1 MSRSI
6 AFRSPTGRRLGPVL
20 ALGLL
25 LLVLSIVAGLCQ
37 SRANALHDR
46 WPPEADTFYLPPSKI
61 LKLASFGHSELAA
74 DLIHSRANVY
84 FGTQLHARL
93 PTKWL
98 AQYLHTAIDLDPQF
112 RRLYLAGAAMLVYN
126 GQRIVP
132 DMILAANTV
141 LERGRQA
148 FPFDWEIPFQ
158 LGFNLL
164 YELPMD
170 ATSDD
175 PRIPGW
181 RQQGVE
187 ILRQAALYEGVPYFV
202 PNLVAGM
209 LTKQGSQDLAVRHLE
224 QAYAVSTSEEA
235 RTQIRYR
242 LAQLHR
248 SQAAQDLAERQRE
261 FQSLVDS
268 RYPGFPEAFS
278 LIIGPRITS
287 NSILT
292 EPSRPTPYGTEN
304 PP

>member
-1 MSRSI
+1 MSPSV
-6 AFRSPTGRRLGPVL
+6 ASPSSRRRRLGPAL

-25 LLVLSIVAGLCQ
+25 LLALALVAGFCQ

-61 LKLASFGHSELAA
+61 LKLASLGHSELAA

-98 AQYLHTAIDLDPQF
+98 AQYLNTAIDLDPQF
-112 RRLYLAGAAMLVYN
+112 RRLYLAGAAMLIYN

-132 DMILAANTV
+132 DMVLAANTV
-141 LERGRQA
+141 LERGRKA

-170 ATSDD
+170 ATPDD
-175 PRIPGW
+175 PRIPSW

-187 ILRQAALYEGVPYFV
+187 ILRQAALYEGVPYFI

-224 QAYAVSTSEEA
+224 QAYAVATSEES
-235 RTQIRYR
+235 RTQIRNK
-242 LAQLHR
+242 LFQLR
-248 SQAAQDLAERQRE
+248 GSQVAQDLTERQHE
-261 FQSLVDS
+261 FQSMVES
-268 RYPGFPEAFS
+268 RYPDFPEAFS
-278 LIIGPRITS
+278 LVIGPRITS

-292 EPSRPTPYGTEN
+292 PPFRPTPHRTE
-304 PP
+304 PTQ

>member
-6 AFRSPTGRRLGPVL
+6 RFRRPTGRRLGPVL

-61 LKLASFGHSELAA
+61 LKLASLGHSELAA

-98 AQYLHTAIDLDPQF
+98 AQYLHAAIDLDPQF

-141 LERGRQA
+141 LERGRRA

-170 ATSDD
+170 ATPDD

-187 ILRQAALYEGVPYFV
+187 VLRQAALYEGVPYFI
-202 PNLVAGM
+202 PSLVAGM
-209 LTKQGSQDLAVRHLE
+209 LTKQGSEDLAVRHLE
-224 QAYAVSTSEEA
+224 QAYAVATSEEA
-235 RTQIRYR
+235 RTQIRQR
-242 LAQLHR
+242 LLQLR
-248 SQAAQDLAERQRE
+248 GSQVANNLAEKQSE
-261 FQSLVDS
+261 FQSLVES
-268 RYPGFPEAFS
+268 RYPDFPEAFS
-278 LIIGPRITS
+278 LVIGPRITS

-292 EPSRPTPYGTEN
+292 TPFRVTPYRAES

>member
-1 MSRSI
+1 MPHSI
-6 AFRSPTGRRLGPVL
+6 AHPSPNRRRLRPAL
-20 ALGLL
+20 AIGLL
-25 LLVLSIVAGLCQ
+25 LLALATVALLCQ

-61 LKLASFGHSELAA
+61 VKLASLGHSELAA
-74 DLIHSRANVY
+74 DLIHARANVY

-98 AQYLHTAIDLDPQF
+98 AQYLHAAIDLDPQF
-112 RRLYLAGAAMLVYN
+112 RRLYLAGAAMLIYN

-164 YELPMD
+164 YELPSD
-170 ATSDD
+170 ATPDD
-175 PRIPGW
+175 SRIPGW

-187 ILRQAALYEGVPYFV
+187 ILRQAALYEGVPYFI
-202 PNLVAGM
+202 PSLVGHM
-209 LTKQGSQDLAVRHLE
+209 LTKEGSKDLGVRHLE
-224 QAYAVSTSEEA
+224 QAYAVATSEEA

-242 LAQLHR
+242 LAELRGQ
-248 SQAAQDLAERQRE
+248 QVAEDLAKRQRE
-261 FQSLVDS
+261 FQSLVDG
-268 RYPGFPEAFS
+268 RYPDFPEAFS
-278 LIIGPRITS
+278 LIVGPRITS
-287 NSILT
+287 NSVLAAPA
-292 EPSRPTPYGTEN
+292 PSSPHHVQAVP
-304 PP
+304 

>member
-1 MSRSI
+1 
-6 AFRSPTGRRLGPVL
+6 VL

>member
-1 MSRSI
+1 MSRAS
-6 AFRSPTGRRLGPVL
+6 ARPTPTGRRFGPALAMLLL
-20 ALGLL
+20 AL
-25 LLVLSIVAGLCQ
+25 SAVALICQ

-46 WPPEADTFYLPPSKI
+46 WPPEADTFYLPPSRI
-61 LKLASFGHSELAA
+61 LKLASLGHNELAA

-98 AQYLHTAIDLDPQF
+98 AQYLHAAIDLDPLF
-112 RRLYLAGAAMLVYN
+112 RRLYLAGSAMLIYN

-132 DMILAANTV
+132 DMVLAANSV

-164 YELPMD
+164 YELPID
-170 ATSDD
+170 APPDD

-187 ILRQAALYEGVPYFV
+187 VLRQAALYEGVPFFI
-202 PNLVAGM
+202 PNLVARM

-224 QAYAVSTSEEA
+224 QAYAVATSEVA
-235 RTQIRYR
+235 RTQIRSK
-242 LAQLHR
+242 LAQLR
-248 SQAAQDLAERQRE
+248 GIQVAEDLAEKQRE
-261 FQSLVDS
+261 FQSMVNG
-268 RYPGFPEAFS
+268 RYLDFSEAFS
-278 LIIGPRITS
+278 LVIGPRITS
-287 NSILT
+287 NSIVAARVHST
-292 EPSRPTPYGTEN
+292 IPREVSGP
-304 PP
+304 

>member
-1 MSRSI
+1 MSPSVVLRNST
-6 AFRSPTGRRLGPVL
+6 RRRLGPAL

-25 LLVLSIVAGLCQ
+25 LLVLTLVAGFCQ

-61 LKLASFGHSELAA
+61 LKLASLGHSELAA

-98 AQYLHTAIDLDPQF
+98 AQYLHAAIDLDPQF
-112 RRLYLAGAAMLVYN
+112 RRLYLAGAAMLIYN

-132 DMILAANTV
+132 DMVLAANTV
-141 LERGRQA
+141 LERGRKA

-170 ATSDD
+170 ATPDD
-175 PRIPGW
+175 PRIPSW

-187 ILRQAALYEGVPYFV
+187 ILRQAALYEGVPYFI
-202 PNLVAGM
+202 PTLVAGM

-224 QAYAVSTSEEA
+224 QAYAVATSEEA
-235 RTQIRYR
+235 RTQIRDK
-242 LAQLHR
+242 LFQLR
-248 SQAAQDLAERQRE
+248 GSQVAQDLTERQRE
-261 FQSLVDS
+261 FQSLIES
-268 RYPGFPEAFS
+268 RYPDFPEAFS
-278 LIIGPRITS
+278 LVIGPRITS

-292 EPSRPTPYGTEN
+292 PPFRPTPHQAESTQ
-304 PP
+304 

>member
-1 MSRSI
+1 M
-6 AFRSPTGRRLGPVL
+6 L

>member
-1 MSRSI
+1 MLRSI
-6 AFRSPTGRRLGPVL
+6 TPPTPTGRRPGL
-20 ALGLL
+20 ALAIGMLL
-25 LLVLSIVAGLCQ
+25 LALSTVALLCQ

-46 WPPEADTFYLPPSKI
+46 WPAEADTFYLPPSRI
-61 LKLASFGHSELAA
+61 LKLASLGHSELAA

-98 AQYLHTAIDLDPQF
+98 AQYLHEAIDLDPQF
-112 RRLYLAGAAMLVYN
+112 RRLYLAGAAMIIYN

-141 LERGRQA
+141 LVRGREA

-164 YELPMD
+164 YELPVD
-170 ATSDD
+170 APPDD

-187 ILRQAALYEGVPYFV
+187 ILRQAALYEGVPFFI
-202 PNLVAGM
+202 PNLVARM

-224 QAYAVSTSEEA
+224 QAYAVATSEEA
-235 RTQIRYR
+235 RTQIRYKLTELQGR
-242 LAQLHR
+242 QVAE
-248 SQAAQDLAERQRE
+248 DLAEKQRE

-268 RYPGFPEAFS
+268 RYPDFSEAFS

-287 NSILT
+287 NGVLA
-292 EPSRPTPYGTEN
+292 TPDRSTTHREQAV
-304 PP
+304 P

>member
-1 MSRSI
+1 MSPSS
-6 AFRSPTGRRLGPVL
+6 AFRNSSRRRPGPAL

-61 LKLASFGHSELAA
+61 LKLASLGHSELAA

-98 AQYLHTAIDLDPQF
+98 AQYLQAAIDLDPQF

-170 ATSDD
+170 ATPDD

-187 ILRQAALYEGVPYFV
+187 VLRQAALYEGVPYFI
-202 PNLVAGM
+202 PSLVAGM
-209 LTKQGSQDLAVRHLE
+209 LTKQGSEDLAVRHLE
-224 QAYAVSTSEEA
+224 QAYAVATSEEA
-235 RTQIRYR
+235 RTQIRQR
-242 LAQLHR
+242 LLQLR
-248 SQAAQDLAERQRE
+248 GSQVANNLAEKQRE
-261 FQSLVDS
+261 FQSLVEG
-268 RYPGFPEAFS
+268 RYPDFPEAFS
-278 LIIGPRITS
+278 LVIGPRITS
-287 NSILT
+287 NGVLT
-292 EPSRPTPYGTEN
+292 TPFRVTPYRAES

>member
-1 MSRSI
+1 MSQ
-6 AFRSPTGRRLGPVL
+6 PTARPTRTRRRPGPVVAIGVLLL
-20 ALGLL
+20 ALSTIAL
-25 LLVLSIVAGLCQ
+25 LCQ

-46 WPPEADTFYLPPSKI
+46 WPPEADTFYLPPSRI
-61 LKLASFGHSELAA
+61 LKLASLGHSELAA

-84 FGTQLHARL
+84 FGTQLHAHL

-112 RRLYLAGAAMLVYN
+112 RRLYLSGAAMLIYN
-126 GQRIVP
+126 GQHIVP
-132 DMILAANTV
+132 DMVLAADTV
-141 LERGRQA
+141 LERGRRA

-164 YELPMD
+164 YELPSN
-170 ATSDD
+170 ASPDD

-202 PNLVAGM
+202 PTLVAGM

-224 QAYAVSTSEEA
+224 QAYAVAASEEA
-235 RTQIRYR
+235 RTQIRSK
-242 LAQLHR
+242 LAQL
-248 SQAAQDLAERQRE
+248 QGNQIAEGLAEKQRE
-261 FQSLVDS
+261 FQALVDS
-268 RYPGFPEAFS
+268 RYPDLPEAFS

-287 NSILT
+287 NGALT
-292 EPSRPTPYGTEN
+292 AAVPSTTQSRKGP
-304 PP
+304 

>member
-1 MSRSI
+1 
-6 AFRSPTGRRLGPVL
+6 
-20 ALGLL
+20 
-25 LLVLSIVAGLCQ
+25 
-37 SRANALHDR
+37 
-46 WPPEADTFYLPPSKI
+46 
-61 LKLASFGHSELAA
+61 
-74 DLIHSRANVY
+74 
-84 FGTQLHARL
+84 L

>member
-1 MSRSI
+1 MSHSTAR
-6 AFRSPTGRRLGPVL
+6 PTRTHRRPGPVV
-20 ALGLL
+20 AIGLL
-25 LLVLSIVAGLCQ
+25 LLALSTIALLCL
-37 SRANALHDR
+37 SRANALRDR
-46 WPPEADTFYLPPSKI
+46 WPPEADTFYLPPSRI
-61 LKLASFGHSELAA
+61 LKLASLGHSELAA

-112 RRLYLAGAAMLVYN
+112 RRLYLAGAAMLIYN
-126 GQRIVP
+126 GQHIVP
-132 DMILAANTV
+132 DMVLAANTV

-164 YELPMD
+164 YELPSD
-170 ATSDD
+170 ASSDD

-187 ILRQAALYEGVPYFV
+187 ILRQAALFEGVPYFI
-202 PNLVAGM
+202 PNLVARM
-209 LTKQGSQDLAVRHLE
+209 LTMEGSQDLAVRHLE
-224 QAYAVSTSEEA
+224 QAFAVATSEEA
-235 RTQIRYR
+235 RTQIRYK
-242 LAQLHR
+242 LVQLR
-248 SQAAQDLAERQRE
+248 GRQVAEDLAGKQRE

-268 RYPGFPEAFS
+268 RYPDFSEAFS

-287 NSILT
+287 NGVLT
-292 EPSRPTPYGTEN
+292 APVPSTTQSRAGLL
-304 PP
+304 

>member
-1 MSRSI
+1 MSSSI
-6 AFRSPTGRRLGPVL
+6 AFRNSAGRRLGPAL

-46 WPPEADTFYLPPSKI
+46 WPPEADTFYLPPSRI
-61 LKLASFGHSELAA
+61 LKLASLGHSELAA

-98 AQYLHTAIDLDPQF
+98 ARYLLAAIDLDPQF

-132 DMILAANTV
+132 DMVLAANTV

-170 ATSDD
+170 ATPDD

-187 ILRQAALYEGVPYFV
+187 VLRQTALYEGVPFFIS
-202 PNLVAGM
+202 NLVASM
-209 LTKQGSQDLAVRHLE
+209 LTKQGSQELAVRHLE

-235 RTQIRYR
+235 RTQIREK
-242 LAQLHR
+242 LLQLR
-248 SQAAQDLAERQRE
+248 GSQVVQDLAERQRE
-261 FQSLVDS
+261 FQSLVEN
-268 RYPGFPEAFS
+268 RYPEFPEAFS
-278 LIIGPRITS
+278 LVIGPRITS
-287 NSILT
+287 NSLLT
-292 EPSRPTPYGTEN
+292 APFRATPFRAEA

>member
-1 MSRSI
+1 MSRSV
-6 AFRSPTGRRLGPVL
+6 AFSSPTRRRLGPGL

-25 LLVLSIVAGLCQ
+25 LLVLAIVAGLCQ

-46 WPPEADTFYLPPSKI
+46 WPPEADTFYLPPSRI
-61 LKLASFGHSELAA
+61 LKLASLGHSELAA

-132 DMILAANTV
+132 DMILAANGV
-141 LERGRQA
+141 LARGRQA

-170 ATSDD
+170 ATPDD

-187 ILRQAALYEGVPYFV
+187 VLRQTALYEGVPAFI
-202 PNLVAGM
+202 PSLVASM

-235 RTQIRYR
+235 RTQIRRR
-242 LAQLHR
+242 LLQLR
-248 SQAAQDLAERQRE
+248 GSQVAEDLAERQRE
-261 FQSLVDS
+261 FQSLVES
-268 RYPGFPEAFS
+268 RYPDFPEAFS
-278 LIIGPRITS
+278 LVIGPRITS

-292 EPSRPTPYGTEN
+292 TPFRATPFRAES